1 MKFKGFVQKRIFKNK
16 ENNYSI
22 YSVVLENGE
31 EHIITGSLPDLS
43 SDFLYEFEV
52 EENIHP
58 RYGLQ
63 YKVLTFKQITSQTE
77 EGLIN
82 YLSSDLFFGIG
93 PAKGRRIVKHL
104 GLNAIEKILAD
115 KNVLREIG
123 FNPLQT
129 ERLYRELYSNQKL
142 ESILVTLFSYGL
154 TTNLSMKLFDYYGFE
169 TVNILT
175 ENPYQ
180 LIDDIEGI
188 NFKRVDEIAF
198 KLGFKED
205 NPKRIEAAILFALN
219 QSINSSGNT
228 YLFKEEFYRAIIRL
242 LQNYQLQEIVEET
255 IVKLSEANKI
265 IFKNNT
271 YTLMTIDNIERNL
284 SENLLSFTN
293 YTPAQTNLLKLIEQT
308 ENILQITYTE
318 LQKEAIIASIE
329 NPLTIITGGPGTGK
343 TTVLSGLITT
353 YALLHGYN
361 LASESIVE
369 KIAICAP
376 TGRAARRMTEI
387 MDIPAF
393 TIHKLLGYDY
403 EGNFTFD
410 EENKLSQEL
419 FIIDEASMI
428 DIYLAEQLFKSIP
441 NHAKIVIVGDKDQLP
456 SVGPGQV
463 LGDLIEA
470 DKMPII
476 LLDEIYR
483 QAANSGIIAL
493 ANSINNQTVDSFE
506 YNSQE
511 DLLFVKE
518 EEQKI
523 INYLIESITAAIKN
537 GYDLI
542 EDIQILIPRYKG
554 AVGIDAVNQTFQNHF
569 INNKTPVMEI
579 GTRKFYID
587 DKVMHLVNSPDK
599 GVMNGDIGIVKTIYQ
614 TEDKTKVMH
623 VKYPDADVVYQTH
636 ELDELTLAYAIS
648 IHKSQGSEYKIVYL
662 PLVKGYSVMLRKEL
676 LYTGVTRAKQ
686 YLYLIGDLSLIEKA
700 SKLLNEK
707 RRTRLKE
714 YLTSTEEIEPKKELS
729 PYDFL

>member
-1 MKFKGFVQKRIFKNK
+1 MFLKYFVLYIINIILVFCNFS
-16 ENNYSI
+16 SI
-22 YSVVLENGE
+22 CHSE
-31 EHIITGSLPDLS
+31 
-43 SDFLYEFEV
+43 
-52 EENIHP
+52 
-58 RYGLQ
+58 
-63 YKVLTFKQITSQTE
+63 
-77 EGLIN
+77 
-82 YLSSDLFFGIG
+82 
-93 PAKGRRIVKHL
+93 PACRRRIW
-104 GLNAIEKILAD
+104 
-115 KNVLREIG
+115 
-123 FNPLQT
+123 
-129 ERLYRELYSNQKL
+129 
-142 ESILVTLFSYGL
+142 
-154 TTNLSMKLFDYYGFE
+154 
-169 TVNILT
+169 
-175 ENPYQ
+175 
-180 LIDDIEGI
+180 
-188 NFKRVDEIAF
+188 
-198 KLGFKED
+198 
-205 NPKRIEAAILFALN
+205 
-219 QSINSSGNT
+219 
-228 YLFKEEFYRAIIRL
+228 
-242 LQNYQLQEIVEET
+242 
-255 IVKLSEANKI
+255 
-265 IFKNNT
+265 
-271 YTLMTIDNIERNL
+271 
-284 SENLLSFTN
+284 
-293 YTPAQTNLLKLIEQT
+293 
-308 ENILQITYTE
+308 
-318 LQKEAIIASIE
+318 
-329 NPLTIITGGPGTGK
+329 
-343 TTVLSGLITT
+343 
-353 YALLHGYN
+353 
-361 LASESIVE
+361 
-369 KIAICAP
+369 
-376 TGRAARRMTEI
+376 
-387 MDIPAF
+387 DIPAF